1 MKNRYKFLS
10 IISLCIILLD
20 QFTKFLIVSKLQIGE
35 NIVVIRNFF
44 YITRSHNPGA
54 AFGIL
59 RDAPDILRL
68 IILLSLPVLA
78 VIIIL
83 NILKTVSDKWR
94 VTALALILG
103 GAIGNFIDRLRL
115 QYVVDFLDFFYQQWH
130 YPAFNVADSAI
141 CTGFVMWLIYLVRHT
156 KKSS

>member
-1 MKNRYKFLS
+1 MKNRYLNLS
-10 IISLCIILLD
+10 IISLSIIILD
-20 QFTKFLIVSKLQIGE
+20 QLTKFLIVKNLRLGE
-35 NIVVIRNFF
+35 HIVIFQNFF
-44 YITRSHNPGA
+44 HLTRSHNSGA

-59 RDAPDILRL
+59 RDAPDLIRL
-68 IILLSLPVLA
+68 TLLLSLPIIA

-83 NILKTVSDKWR
+83 NVLKTVSDKWR

-130 YPAFNVADSAI
+130 YPAFNIADSSI
-141 CTGFVMWLIYLVRHT
+141 CVGFGMWLIYLVKQT
-156 KKSS
+156 KK